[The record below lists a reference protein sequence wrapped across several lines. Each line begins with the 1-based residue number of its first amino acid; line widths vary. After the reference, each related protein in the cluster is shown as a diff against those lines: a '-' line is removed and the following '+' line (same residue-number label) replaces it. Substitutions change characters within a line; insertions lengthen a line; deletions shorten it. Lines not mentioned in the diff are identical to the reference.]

1 MKLDSNRN
9 ETQSKNF
16 IEWKPIA
23 YTDSERVIA
32 NTIDVINSNVDT
44 NETISNNS
52 LILLAF
58 FGNRLHSVLT
68 TGFNLTFGASDD
80 TNYYDDKKYN
90 SFSLVVGLDSP
101 PEEKLSL
108 LVQMIILVGFG
119 LPLLVMVISALYLIV
134 RKIRKR
140 NYDDL
145 LLSQES
151 IDQSRIN

>member
-23 YTDSERVIA
+23 YTNSERVIA

-58 FGNRLHSVLT
+58 FGNRSHSS

-80 TNYYDDKKYN
+80 TNYYNDKKYN

-101 PEEKLSL
+101 PDQKLSF

>member
-1 MKLDSNRN
+1 LDSNRN

-23 YTDSERVIA
+23 YTNSERVIA

-58 FGNRLHSVLT
+58 FGNRSHSS

-80 TNYYDDKKYN
+80 TNYYNDKKYN

-101 PEEKLSL
+101 PDQKLSF